1 MISWNVQ
8 LIFDVQAH
16 KNLECA
22 AKMQKNVTVANL
34 LPYLLLTQINLSR
47 KKKKNSILQLLTSV
61 SYHLVLNVYFR
72 HMH

>member
-1 MISWNVQ
+1 
-8 LIFDVQAH
+8 
-16 KNLECA
+16 
-22 AKMQKNVTVANL
+22 MQKNVTVANL